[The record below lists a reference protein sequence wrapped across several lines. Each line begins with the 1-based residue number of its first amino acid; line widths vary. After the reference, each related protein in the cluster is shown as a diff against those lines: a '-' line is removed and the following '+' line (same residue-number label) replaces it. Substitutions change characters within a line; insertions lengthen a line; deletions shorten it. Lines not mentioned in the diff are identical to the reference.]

1 MIQSFDDKTIDE
13 LKDDIELLI
22 FHKWTVNQEQSDDKA
37 KINADDAKNPDITEP
52 VKKTLA

>member
-22 FHKWTVNQEQSDDKA
+22 FHKWTVNQEQSDDNA
-37 KINADDAKNPDITEP
+37 KINADDAKNPDKTEP

>member
-22 FHKWTVNQEQSDDKA
+22 FHKWIVNQEQVDDEA
-37 KINADDAKNPDITEP
+37 KINADDAKNPD
-52 VKKTLA
+52 